1 MYKLLSLLMIIS
13 LILVVPTTQYAKD
26 VDQSI
31 EFTIA
36 VDDDVG
42 EIFIV
47 NVEEIELP
55 GQVALICDHA
65 MYQNPETS
73 VQVTLKQA
81 TQDNNSAN
89 MEGKMFGILK
99 IPFSGNLTS
108 SKHILRNFDAIR
120 FSFQDRYS

>member
-42 EIFIV
+42 EIFTV

-89 MEGKMFGILK
+89 MEGQMFGILK
-99 IPFSGNLTS
+99 IPFSGNVTLP
-108 SKHILRNFDAIR
+108 KYILRNFDAIQ
-120 FSFQDRYS
+120 FSFQHRYS